1 MALRLIELYLPAT
14 QDISKL
20 KEQLADFP
28 VLAIWEDNNTETR
41 SQLRIMADSGDTG
54 EILDYLE
61 KRFSNVKGFRIVLLA
76 VEATLPRI
84 EQKKKKPEE
93 EQKEKKREFRIG
105 KGLKQGRTV

>member
-1 MALRLIELYLPAT
+1 MALRLIELYLPVT
-14 QDISKL
+14 QDISML
-20 KEQLADFP
+20 KEQLAEFP

-61 KRFSNVKGFRIVLLA
+61 KRFSTVKGFRIVLLS

-84 EQKKKKPEE
+84 EPKKSNADEDN
-93 EQKEKKREFRIG
+93 KEKKREFKIG
-105 KGLKQGRTV
+105 

>member
-20 KEQLADFP
+20 KEQLADFS

-61 KRFSNVKGFRIVLLA
+61 KRFSSVKGFRIVLLA

-84 EQKKKKPEE
+84 EPKKQNPRKNPKKKN
-93 EQKEKKREFRIG
+93 G
-105 KGLKQGRTV
+105 SSG